1 MNATICFIGAGNM
14 AFSLIGGLLGSG
26 YAKEKI
32 IATSPT
38 EQRRNAITEKTG
50 IFCYADNCEAI
61 EKADIIVFAVKPQ
74 QMQTVCKEAQAV
86 IQKNKPLVVSIAAGI
101 RETDI
106 NRWLGGQVAIV
117 RTMPNT
123 PSLIQSGATGLYAN
137 TQVSNEQKTQAENIL
152 RAAGLTIWVEK
163 ESLIDSVTALSG
175 SGPAY
180 YFLFMEAMQQA
191 GEKLGLD
198 AESAKLLTLQ
208 TAFGATKMALESHE
222 DLVTLRQ
229 NVTSPN
235 GTTEK
240 ALQSF
245 EAANLREIV
254 FNAMQ
259 AAQHRSEE
267 LANTLGE
274 DI

>member
-1 MNATICFIGAGNM
+1 MQKKRRQAV
-14 AFSLIGGLLGSG
+14 
-26 YAKEKI
+26 
-32 IATSPT
+32 T
-38 EQRRNAITEKTG
+38 ERMG
-50 IFCYADNCEAI
+50 IFCYADNNEAI
-61 EKADIIVFAVKPQ
+61 QLADIVVFAVKPQ
-74 QMQTVCKEAQAV
+74 QMQAVCKQVQATL
-86 IQKNKPLVVSIAAGI
+86 QAKQPLVISVAAGI
-101 RETDI
+101 RTTDI
-106 NRWLGGQVAIV
+106 NRWLGGQATIV
-117 RTMPNT
+117 RAMPNT
-123 PSLIQSGATGLYAN
+123 PSLIQSGATGLFAN
-137 TQVSNEQKTQAENIL
+137 KQVSSEQKIQAENIL
-152 RAAGLTIWVEK
+152 RAAGITIWVNE
-163 ESLIDSVTALSG
+163 ETLIDSVTALSG

-191 GEKLGLD
+191 GEQLGLD
-198 AESAKLLTLQ
+198 AEAAKLLTLQ
-208 TAFGATKMALESHE
+208 TAFGATKMALESQE

-254 FNAMQ
+254 TQAMQ
-259 AAQHRSEE
+259 AAKQRAEE